1 MWVASPPMS
10 DKFESGDV
18 DWEHVG
24 RLELHP
30 RRFGLLQILSI
41 DGGRT
46 LSPTE
51 CAFELQTDT
60 ADANYHM
67 SVLKRSG
74 LVRHVDSIQ
83 VRGAREHF
91 YCLIDH
97 VADDLSERLGRPKKD
112 D

>member
-1 MWVASPPMS
+1 MS
-10 DKFESGDV
+10 DEPGGPGDV

-24 RLELHP
+24 RLELHQ

-51 CAFELQTDT
+51 CAYELQTDT

-67 SVLKRSG
+67 TVLKRSR
-74 LVRHVDSIQ
+74 LVRLVDSIK

-97 VADDLSERLGRPKKD
+97 VADDLSERLERRRKD
-112 D
+112 E